1 MTTSA
6 GGGTSW
12 AERDEADPLALDEYR
27 PGESA
32 VLADEER
39 WPELS
44 VEERARLAAWR
55 SHPDAPRWT
64 HATGDRLRPG
74 DAERVASA
82 LPTDGWLESHLEV
95 ARGLVHYRR
104 LSGLREL
111 ADFPPVSRAD
121 LMSDV
126 SAFVPL
132 DADLSGAVHG
142 SSSGSTGAALVVP
155 DDIDDNARTF
165 HTLRRLVQ
173 AHAGPWEPDPHR
185 VALAHVVHQR
195 EAFTYVSL
203 ITSFER
209 TPMMRINLD
218 PADWPEPGSRGR
230 YLAAANPQVITGD
243 PMSLETLLD
252 DEVGRGLAPLAIA
265 SGAVELSDGL
275 RAALEARFACP
286 VLDIYGLHETR
297 PLAYRADSGPFRVLP
312 GRIVVETLDHRGA
325 PVAQGEVGEITVT
338 VGQNPFLPLVR
349 YRTGDFG
356 ALVDLPGGGVGIDHF
371 EGRAHT
377 VFTGPGGA
385 AVPAVDLTQHLQAHG
400 ALGWEVV
407 QRADG
412 AVRARIAGGDAE
424 AIRAALVA
432 MVGERVTVERVATV
446 RELGVGKP
454 RRYRSEAAP
463 VQRRSR
469 SEETAKPAEMEGDGV

>member
-6 GGGTSW
+6 GGGASW

-32 VLADEER
+32 VLTDEER
-39 WPELS
+39 WPQLTAEQ
-44 VEERARLAAWR
+44 RALLAAWR
-55 SHPDAPRWT
+55 SHSDAPRWT

-82 LPTDGWLESHLEV
+82 LPTEGWLEDHLEV

-104 LSGLREL
+104 LSGLHGL

-121 LMSDV
+121 LVNDV

-132 DADLSGAVHG
+132 DADLRGAMHG

-203 ITSFER
+203 VTSFER

-243 PMSLETLLD
+243 PMSLESLLD
-252 DEVGRGLAPLAIA
+252 DEVGHGLAPLAIA

-312 GRIVVETLDHRGA
+312 GRIVVETLDELGV
-325 PVAQGEVGEITVT
+325 PVAHGEVGEITVT

-356 ALVDLPGGGVGIDHF
+356 ALVDLPGGGVGIDNF

-377 VFTGPGGA
+377 VFAGPGGA
-385 AVPAVDLTQHLQAHG
+385 AVPSVDLTQQLQAHG

-412 AVRARIAGGDAE
+412 AVQARIAGGDAD
-424 AIRAALVA
+424 AIRDALTA
-432 MVGERVTVERVATV
+432 MLGDRITVERVSAV

-454 RRYRSEAAP
+454 RRYRSEIAP
-463 VQRRSR
+463 VREPGRTEDVS
-469 SEETAKPAEMEGDGV
+469 TPVATEGDGV